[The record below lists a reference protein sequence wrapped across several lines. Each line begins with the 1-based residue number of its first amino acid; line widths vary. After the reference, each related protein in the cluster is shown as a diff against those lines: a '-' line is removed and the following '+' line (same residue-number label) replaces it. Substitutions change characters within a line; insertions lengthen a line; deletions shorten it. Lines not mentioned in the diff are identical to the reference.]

1 MTEDRSIVT
10 FRWPRRIWAVGAIH
24 GDAERLAALHD
35 LMRSR
40 LAYGDRL
47 VYMGNYLGFGDAIFA
62 TISELLRFRRMFL
75 SIPPYMDESDCVY
88 LRGAQEEMWQKLLQL
103 QFSNRPAEDLA
114 WMLDRGVA
122 ATLEAYG
129 GAAEEGFAQAE
140 AGVVALTGWTGAL
153 RDHMRV
159 ASGHEAMM
167 NSLKRAAMS
176 RAGGVL
182 FVNSGIDVS
191 RELSQQTDSFWWAGR
206 SFALIQDRYAG
217 FRRVVRGYDPVHGGL
232 AETNNTL
239 TVDGGCGFGGS
250 LAAFCLTPEGD
261 ILERLES

>member
-10 FRWPRRIWAVGAIH
+10 FRRPQRIWAVGAIH
-24 GDAERLAALHD
+24 GDADRLAVLHD

-47 VYMGNYLGFGDAIFA
+47 VYMGNYLGFGGGIFA
-62 TISELLRFRRMFL
+62 TISEMLRFRRMFL
-75 SIPPYMDESDCVY
+75 SIPPYMDESDCIY

-103 QFSNRPAEDLA
+103 QFSNRAAADLA

-129 GAAEEGFAQAE
+129 GVTKEGFSQAE
-140 AGVVALTGWTGAL
+140 AGAVALTTWTGTL
-153 RDHMRV
+153 RDAMRF
-159 ASGHEAMM
+159 APGHEALM
-167 NSLKRAAMS
+167 NALKRAAIS
-176 RAGGVL
+176 RSGGAL

-191 RELSQQTDSFWWAGR
+191 LELSRQTDSFWWAGR
-206 SFALIQDRYAG
+206 SFALIQDRYAD
-217 FRRVVRGYDPVHGGL
+217 FRRVVRGYDPDHGGL
-232 AETNNTL
+232 AETDSTL
-239 TVDGGCGFGGS
+239 TIDGGCGFGGT

-261 ILERLES
+261 VLERLEA